1 MKTRYLTTSMFA
13 AILSLFV
20 ATTLVS
26 SVMAQNAQDFSASLS
41 GQNEVP
47 PTESTANGT
56 AKFQVND
63 DSSEVSFWV
72 NLSGL
77 KQVDAAHIHSGPE
90 GENGEIVVTL
100 AEDEA
105 AEDQDNPE
113 IQLTGNITEDDLQ
126 GELEGRQI
134 SDLVSLM
141 SNGTAYVNAHTP
153 IYPDGAIRGQIES
166 GAGAAETGELTEAG
180 NASSTET
187 ESSSVPDT
195 GNETEE
201 DAGDQ

>member
-1 MKTRYLTTSMFA
+1 MKTKFLITPMFA
-13 AILSLFV
+13 AILSMFV

-26 SVMAQNAQDFSASLS
+26 SVSAQNAQDFSASLS

-105 AEDQDNPE
+105 AEDQDNPV

-126 GELEGRQI
+126 GELEGKQI
-134 SDLVSLM
+134 SDLVGLM
-141 SNGTAYVNAHTP
+141 SNGTAYVNVHTP
-153 IYPDGAIRGQIES
+153 IYEDGAIRGQIES
-166 GAGAAETGELTEAG
+166 GLGAAETGELTQAG
-180 NASSTET
+180 NTSSAVT
-187 ESSSVPDT
+187 ESSSATDT

-201 DAGDQ
+201 QADD

>member
-1 MKTRYLTTSMFA
+1 MKTKFLVTSMFA
-13 AILSLFV
+13 AILSMFF

-41 GQNEVP
+41 GENEVP

-72 NLSGL
+72 NVNGL

-126 GELEGRQI
+126 GELESKQI

-141 SNGTAYVNAHTP
+141 SNGTAYVNVHTP

-166 GAGAAETGELTEAG
+166 GAGATETGELTEAG
-180 NASSTET
+180 NTSSAVS

-201 DAGDQ
+201 DAGD